1 MADARGTCVLL
12 EVNSINNLLQYFQNL
27 YKCDVLFEVLKLL
40 SQFTENTI
48 LHTNIFQSTL
58 TCCSSTCDKQFKFFN
73 TMLCNM
79 FLFYL
84 FFYSICFFIIK
95 PCSYRNDLALND
107 IAEHGDFFYQETLN
121 DGRQFTCNKLPS
133 TANIFGANVDVV
145 FGTKQQGTF
154 STSISN
160 KLVLRS

>member
-1 MADARGTCVLL
+1 
-12 EVNSINNLLQYFQNL
+12 
-27 YKCDVLFEVLKLL
+27 
-40 SQFTENTI
+40 
-48 LHTNIFQSTL
+48 
-58 TCCSSTCDKQFKFFN
+58 
-73 TMLCNM
+73 M